1 MKIIAVIMKKTQK
14 ILSFARFSD
23 RMEVTKINQAKRKSR
38 SLPSPSAILEPGTGE
53 DAWQAKKI

>member
-23 RMEVTKINQAKRKSR
+23 RMEVTKINQAKRKSPASALSW
-38 SLPSPSAILEPGTGE
+38 SLERNRLRCVPG
-53 DAWQAKKI
+53 

>member
-38 SLPSPSAILEPGTGE
+38 SLPSPSAILEPGTG
-53 DAWQAKKI
+53 

>member
-1 MKIIAVIMKKTQK
+1 MDYVIFNEDHRCYHEKTRK

-38 SLPSPSAILEPGTGE
+38 SLPSPSAILEPGTG
-53 DAWQAKKI
+53 